1 MNPDGRKETEQVF
14 LGLGSNVGDRL
25 ASLESA
31 LVKIAELPD
40 CRLLRTSGFY
50 ETRPIGGPSG
60 QANYLNAVCQIRAR
74 FSPPELLAATQRV
87 ERELGRR
94 REEEPERWGPRRI
107 DIDILLWGESVLDR
121 PELVIP
127 HPRLAERAFV
137 LAPLAELAP
146 DAMHPTTGLRMRELL
161 ERMAGPHEIIRR
173 LSF

>member
-1 MNPDGRKETEQVF
+1 MSPDGHEGTEQVF

-25 ASLESA
+25 ANLESA
-31 LVKIAELPD
+31 LGKIAELPD
-40 CRLLRTSGFY
+40 CRLLRTSGLY

-60 QANYLNAVCQIRAR
+60 QVNYLNAVCQIRTR
-74 FSPPELLAATQRV
+74 FSPPELLAATQRM

-107 DIDILLWGESVLDR
+107 DIDILLWGDSILDR
-121 PELVIP
+121 PELVIQ
-127 HPRLAERAFV
+127 HPRLAERTFV
-137 LAPLAELAP
+137 LATLAELAP
-146 DAMHPTTGLRMRELL
+146 EAMHPPTGLRVRELL